1 MKVNIYFA
9 TDEVSDESLVEM
21 VQYHVDNSETLD
33 ELLSKSVELWE
44 CLKPTH
50 KNFLSAGDIIYAAHE
65 QAYCDSEYAD
75 DYLIDLLYNK
85 EALQELDDF
94 IESFLNKYSSEPS
107 WYRGNI
113 LIETIHITLKLLNE
127 LEIDY
132 SELLK

>member
-9 TDEVSDESLVEM
+9 TDEVSDKSLVEM

-33 ELLSKSVELWE
+33 ELLNKSVELWE

-65 QAYCDSEYAD
+65 QAYCDSEYAE
-75 DYLIDLLYNK
+75 DYLTDVLYNK
-85 EALQELDDF
+85 EALKEFDAF
-94 IESFLNKYSSEPS
+94 IESFLDKYSSEPS
-107 WYRGNI
+107 WYQGNI
-113 LIETIHITLKLLNE
+113 LIETIPLTLKLLDE